1 MLKKVAL
8 LVASVGLVMVASPAA
23 FAQQCK
29 DTVTATGRA
38 AFTLNGA
45 KSNAITN
52 WRRDVVARYGE
63 FYADFEKAKDGNV
76 ERCGKTIIGMQRCE
90 ASAKPCLTGT
100 APTCGEIAPVAC
112 KSTDSKE
119 CDPSVKAV
127 QAKLTQKGCRT
138 TADGNAGPSTV
149 TALKCFQKKAK
160 ITESGEID
168 NATCA
173 ALVK

>member
-8 LVASVGLVMVASPAA
+8 LVASVGLVMAASPVAY
-23 FAQQCK
+23 AQQCK

-63 FYADFEKAKDGNV
+63 FYADFEKAKDANV

-90 ASAKPCLTGT
+90 ASAKPCLTGA
-100 APTCGEIAPVAC
+100 APSCDIAPVAC
-112 KSTDSKE
+112 TSKDSAN

-127 QAKLTQKGCRT
+127 QIKLTQKGCRT
-138 TADGNAGPSTV
+138 GADGSAGPSTAA
-149 TALKCFQKKAK
+149 ALKCFQKKAK